1 MPMELLFQ
9 NKYTINF
16 IAIVIALFSC
26 VSNATETLEKVS
38 LRLDWKYQFEFAG
51 FIMAKEK
58 GFYREAGLDV
68 ELIEYQEGVDTVE
81 EVLTNRNNYGVNN
94 STVIVDE
101 GKIKPIILMATYFH
115 KSPLVFITNGDISIP
130 TDLIGKKVMGTQ
142 AELKYSSLALMLDH
156 FFINERNTKFQNHT
170 FNSEDFLQNKINA
183 MTAFRTNEV
192 FFLDEKKIEY
202 NILDPADY
210 GFSMS
215 SVNLFTSFSETVNHP
230 ERTRRFIDASNKGWA
245 YALAHEAETISMI
258 HTDYAQYKSREAL
271 EFEAKTSKEMMLL
284 DFFDIGE
291 VNEDLSRRM
300 VKQLQYSGA
309 LPETENLGDFLFE
322 DVVREFVKGAHFTA
336 QQNKYLQEKK
346 EITLCIDPDWMPL
359 ESIKDGKHIGI
370 SADII
375 ALFKQNL
382 PIPIKL
388 FETKSWRDSLDKVI
402 KRDCDIISLAVKSPQ
417 RSQYMDFTSPYIKLP
432 IVLATKVNTPFI
444 NDIADVK
451 NEKIGVVD
459 NYVIADILR
468 ERIPDINIV
477 DVASISEGL
486 ALVESGELFGY
497 IDNLMVISNLIQK
510 SFTGVLKVSSRLE
523 DKMEL
528 ALASRNDQP
537 QLNNIFEMLVHSLS
551 DEELQ
556 ATYNKWVSV
565 GQERAFDYSLLWKIL
580 AAVMVLTVGYF
591 YYYWQLKK
599 FNKKLLVLSTTDT
612 LTGIYN
618 RLKVDALLVSAKSS
632 IERYGQDVS
641 IILLDIDHFKAV
653 NDNYGHL
660 VGDDVLIKF
669 ARILTNNIRG
679 SDFVGRWGGEEFIVI
694 CPHIKEKEAVI
705 LAEKLLAKI
714 RETIFDEVGSL
725 TASAGVTQFS
735 TGQSVQDAMNE
746 ADKLL
751 YKSKDNGRD
760 QISSS

>member
-1 MPMELLFQ
+1 
-9 NKYTINF
+9 
-16 IAIVIALFSC
+16 
-26 VSNATETLEKVS
+26 
-38 LRLDWKYQFEFAG
+38 
-51 FIMAKEK
+51 
-58 GFYREAGLDV
+58 
-68 ELIEYQEGVDTVE
+68 
-81 EVLTNRNNYGVNN
+81 
-94 STVIVDE
+94 
-101 GKIKPIILMATYFH
+101 
-115 KSPLVFITNGDISIP
+115 
-130 TDLIGKKVMGTQ
+130 
-142 AELKYSSLALMLDH
+142 
-156 FFINERNTKFQNHT
+156 
-170 FNSEDFLQNKINA
+170 
-183 MTAFRTNEV
+183 
-192 FFLDEKKIEY
+192 
-202 NILDPADY
+202 
-210 GFSMS
+210 
-215 SVNLFTSFSETVNHP
+215 
-230 ERTRRFIDASNKGWA
+230 
-245 YALAHEAETISMI
+245 
-258 HTDYAQYKSREAL
+258 
-271 EFEAKTSKEMMLL
+271 
-284 DFFDIGE
+284 
-291 VNEDLSRRM
+291 
-300 VKQLQYSGA
+300 
-309 LPETENLGDFLFE
+309 
-322 DVVREFVKGAHFTA
+322 
-336 QQNKYLQEKK
+336 
-346 EITLCIDPDWMPL
+346 
-359 ESIKDGKHIGI
+359 
-370 SADII
+370 
-375 ALFKQNL
+375 
-382 PIPIKL
+382 
-388 FETKSWRDSLDKVI
+388 
-402 KRDCDIISLAVKSPQ
+402 
-417 RSQYMDFTSPYIKLP
+417 MDFTSPYIKLP